1 MTETSELNI
10 EAALARIDENLV
22 VLASRELMSA
32 AEVSDL
38 LLDLRL
44 ELAASAPPAEAVDV
58 AALAN

>member
-1 MTETSELNI
+1 MTETTELNI
-10 EAALARIDENLV
+10 EAALARIDENLL
-22 VLASRELMSA
+22 VLAGRELMSA

-44 ELAASAPPAEAVDV
+44 ELAASSPLAEAVDV